1 MKANSAAEQAECDR
15 GTVMACRAIMATT
28 VTTKQQITKVPPVA
42 TLENPPPSDTRG
54 HLSAWELGEMEKF
67 RNTSP
72 HYEVEFNT
80 CGYESK
86 IPVGKK
92 HYKPQ
97 MFAGSLH
104 GLGTLKRKCQV
115 PVRLPRQ
122 PRNHCGLGEVKS
134 FGNVSYGTMQGV
146 HQAGDRPVE
155 AHGQVGLPHVQNDL
169 SAGHHRRVEGQDHLH
184 GGSFWLRSSRRSLR
198 VPSMS
203 PPTRREY
210 KAATVDNKPRS
221 PAKRTGL
228 NRTPLQR
235 RRKRPKNTR
244 HPSQRT
250 QGVLEARSWPEETVW
265 SWMAR
270 WRQVRHAQEVRS
282 PLSRSSSVRICG
294 AASGILTKWIHSTL
308 AGHQVESGLGSIWK
322 EAPGGSE
329 SSRDLRDPGLHTRQG
344 RCAAMENIDE
354 EDPRGQS
361 TAQRQDAAEVK
372 ICSAPGPRALRGVHR
387 ESKWSRWRPT
397 RLDQKRGASGHRSR
411 NPQKG
416 HIPKV
421 RQSSQH
427 GLPLGQGTRRC
438 SSSTEQG
445 RGDKLHPS
453 HWQSRGRQDW
463 TRSIPAR
470 RLPRRPPQENP
481 RKWSKKRWD
490 TAQ

>member
-122 PRNHCGLGEVKS
+122 PRNHCGLGEVKN

-184 GGSFWLRSSRRSLR
+184 GGSFWPRSSRRSLR

-250 QGVLEARSWPEETVW
+250 QGVLEARS
-265 SWMAR
+265 
-270 WRQVRHAQEVRS
+270 
-282 PLSRSSSVRICG
+282 
-294 AASGILTKWIHSTL
+294 
-308 AGHQVESGLGSIWK
+308 
-322 EAPGGSE
+322 
-329 SSRDLRDPGLHTRQG
+329 
-344 RCAAMENIDE
+344 
-354 EDPRGQS
+354 
-361 TAQRQDAAEVK
+361 
-372 ICSAPGPRALRGVHR
+372 
-387 ESKWSRWRPT
+387 
-397 RLDQKRGASGHRSR
+397 
-411 NPQKG
+411 
-416 HIPKV
+416 
-421 RQSSQH
+421 
-427 GLPLGQGTRRC
+427 
-438 SSSTEQG
+438 
-445 RGDKLHPS
+445 
-453 HWQSRGRQDW
+453 
-463 TRSIPAR
+463 
-470 RLPRRPPQENP
+470 
-481 RKWSKKRWD
+481 
-490 TAQ
+490 